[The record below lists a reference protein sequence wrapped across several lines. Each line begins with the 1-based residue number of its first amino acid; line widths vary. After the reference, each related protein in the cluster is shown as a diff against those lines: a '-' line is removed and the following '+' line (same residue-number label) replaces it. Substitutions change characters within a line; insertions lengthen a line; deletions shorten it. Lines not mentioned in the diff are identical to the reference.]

1 MIAKKVFKEKF
12 FPELKEYV
20 ETNSIYSP
28 LVTKVSTEQSKVFP
42 IVTARLVTERQ
53 KFGNLTYGEKR
64 YSFRIYIDV
73 YSNDKSI
80 NNTKVSKITI
90 TDEISDLI
98 ETYFNETCKV
108 SLSRDDDIANIDGT
122 IRRNLIRVEGIIDTK
137 LGEDNLIIYPASNY
151 YREE

>member
-1 MIAKKVFKEKF
+1 MVAKKLFNEKI

-28 LVTKVSTEQSKVFP
+28 LVTKVYTEQSKVFP
-42 IVTARLVTERQ
+42 IVAVQMPNERQ
-53 KFGNLTYGEKR
+53 KFGNLSYGERR
-64 YSFRIYIDV
+64 YPFRIYINV

-98 ETYFNETCKV
+98 ETYFNESCKV

-122 IRRNLIRVEGIIDTK
+122 IRRNLIRVEGIVDTK

-151 YREE
+151 SREE

>member
-28 LVTKVSTEQSKVFP
+28 LVTKVYTEQSKVFP

-53 KFGNLTYGEKR
+53 KFGYLTYGEKR
-64 YSFRIYIDV
+64 YPFRIYIDV

-151 YREE
+151 QGE

>member
-1 MIAKKVFKEKF
+1 MLARKLFNEKF

-28 LVTKVSTEQSKVFP
+28 LVTKVFTEQSKVFP
-42 IVTARLVTERQ
+42 IVTVRLVTERQ
-53 KFGNLTYGEKR
+53 KFGNLTYGERR
-64 YSFRIYIDV
+64 YPFRIYIDI

-90 TDEISDLI
+90 TDEISELI

-137 LGEDNLIIYPASNY
+137 LGEDDLIIYPASNY
-151 YREE
+151 QGE